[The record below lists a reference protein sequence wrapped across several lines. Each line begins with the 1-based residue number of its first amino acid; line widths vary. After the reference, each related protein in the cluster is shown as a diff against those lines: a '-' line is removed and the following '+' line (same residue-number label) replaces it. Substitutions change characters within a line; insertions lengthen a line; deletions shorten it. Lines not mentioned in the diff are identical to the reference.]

1 MGILMSDYADARRRW
16 LEQTLAPLEKKEA
29 PRARVAN
36 LAGHADV
43 APLYGPD
50 DLEAIGFEPA
60 RDLGFPGAPPFT
72 RGVQPN
78 MYRGRLWTMRQY
90 AGFGT
95 ARESNERYRYL
106 LGQGQTGLSVAF
118 DLPTQMGRDSDDP
131 KANGEVGRVGVA
143 IDSIH
148 DMRVLL
154 GGLPL
159 DEISTS
165 MTINSTAAILLCL
178 YIAVAEEGGVSR
190 KQVRGTIQNDILKEY
205 MARGTYIFPPRPS
218 IRLITDVFAFCAKE
232 VPKWN
237 TISISGY
244 HIREA
249 GCDAAQE
256 IAFTLADGLAYV
268 KAAVD
273 AGLDVDAFGAQ
284 LSFFFNVHNN
294 LVEEVAK
301 FRAARR
307 MWSTLMRDR
316 FGAKTDRARALRFH
330 CQTAGMTLTAQQP
343 LNNIARV
350 TVQTLAA
357 VLGGCQSLHTNS
369 YDEALGL
376 PTSEAATIALRTQQI
391 VAQESGVADF
401 VDAFGGSYAVESLTH
416 RLEAEAYRYL
426 SRIDEMGGM
435 VAAIEQGYP
444 QREIQ
449 NTAYGYQLEVEK
461 KQRLIVGQNAFI
473 QDAPPVPVMKIDPKI
488 EAEQVERLR
497 AMRARRDG
505 ARHAAALARIDAAAR
520 GTENLLPHVLEAVKA
535 EATVGEISNVLRS
548 VWGEH
553 VETLVL

>member
-1 MGILMSDYADARRRW
+1 MTDYSRLRHSW
-16 LEQTLAPLEKKEA
+16 QEGTLAPHEAKEA
-29 PRARVAN
+29 PRKRVPN
-36 LAGHADV
+36 LAGHADA

-50 DLEAIGFEPA
+50 DLEALGFDPT
-60 RDLGFPGAPPFT
+60 RDLGVPGRPPFT

-95 ARESNERYRYL
+95 AAESNERYRYL
-106 LGQGQTGLSVAF
+106 LAQGQTGLSVAF

-131 KANGEVGRVGVA
+131 RARGEVGRVGVA
-143 IDSIH
+143 IDSIE

-154 GGLPL
+154 RQLPL
-159 DEISTS
+159 DKISTS
-165 MTINSTAAILLCL
+165 MTINATAAILLCL
-178 YIAVAEEGGVSR
+178 YVAVAEEQGISR
-190 KQVRGTIQNDILKEY
+190 SVLRGTIQNDILKEY
-205 MARGTYIFPPRPS
+205 VARGTYIHPPRPS
-218 IRLITDVFAFCAKE
+218 IRLITDTFAWCARD

-249 GCDAAQE
+249 GSDAAQE
-256 IAFTLADGLAYV
+256 LAFTLADGIAYV
-268 KAAVD
+268 KAAID
-273 AGLDVDAFGAQ
+273 AGLDVDSFGAQ

-307 MWSTLMRDR
+307 MWSSIMSER
-316 FGAKTDRARALRFH
+316 FGARTDRARALRFH

-343 LNNIARV
+343 LVNVARV

-376 PTSEAATIALRTQQI
+376 PTSEAATIALRTQQV
-391 VAQESGVADF
+391 VAHESGVADF
-401 VDAFGGSYAVESLTH
+401 VDAFAGSYAVEALTA
-416 RLEAEAYRYL
+416 RLERLAGEYIA
-426 SRIDEMGGM
+426 RIDQLGGM

-449 NTAYGYQLEVEK
+449 RTAYEYQLEIERK
-461 KQRLIVGQNAFI
+461 ERIVVGLNAFT
-473 QDAPPVPVMKIDPKI
+473 QEGAPVPVMKVDPRI

-497 AMRARRDG
+497 TMRAKRDA
-505 ARHAAALARIDAAAR
+505 ARHAAALEKVTQAAAGR
-520 GTENLLPHVLEAVKA
+520 DNVLPFLLEAVKA
-535 EATVGEISNVLRS
+535 EATVGEIADVLRK

-553 VETLVL
+553 VETLVV